1 MQADKPKIVYK
12 IKSLARPKIQKQEIS
27 SMMKHQK

>member
-12 IKSLARPKIQKQEIS
+12 IKSLARPKMQKQEIS
-27 SMMKHQK
+27 MTKHKK